1 MKTLKKLAIAV
12 MALMVFTSCNKNK
25 WIETDYSN
33 DIVGTWTCLEAGV
46 AEALVFGADG
56 TIVSTG
62 VENDIYWENLKG
74 TYEMVNNKMT
84 LKFDDG
90 DNFEGRFEIIP
101 GETLALIGEND
112 ERHTYRYCK
121 EDLSEEVVGMW
132 VCTETP
138 SAEENDMLI
147 MTYKEDGTTL
157 FSGYFYEADGFG
169 ANMEASYKVIGDLL
183 IHKQPDIA
191 IEYGMVQY
199 SGMRLIYSP
208 NATSLGD
215 VMSLNAYA
223 IVENQFIETITSWL
237 RVKESLDLS
246 GKKYDY
252 SDLYVSNV
260 SGLDMDIEFMGY
272 IMNFANMDGSKLDM
286 MLKSILF
293 NIEFPDANTISYSYY
308 FNNNVETYNA
318 PIEVEGNK
326 MTIKM
331 SNNVPTFKDVVFY
344 AFQDVDACQMHIYMH
359 RDAFVNFYTNMQ
371 ATLMTMEDEQFD
383 ITDEAA
389 INAIYNNISDAVT
402 SINLSLIF
410 KN

>member
-1 MKTLKKLAIAV
+1 MKALKKLSIAV
-12 MALMVFTSCNKNK
+12 MALMVLASCNKNK

-33 DIVGTWTCLEAGV
+33 DIVGTWTCVEAGY
-46 AEALVFGADG
+46 AEALVIKTDG
-56 TIVSTG
+56 TIISTG
-62 VENDIYWENLKG
+62 LEGERYWEDVKG

-84 LKFDDG
+84 MKFEDN
-90 DNFEGRFEIIP
+90 DNFEGRFEMIP
-101 GETLALIGEND
+101 GETMVLIEEDGERN
-112 ERHTYRYCK
+112 TYRYCT
-121 EDLSEEVVGMW
+121 EDLSEEIVGMW

-237 RVKESLDLS
+237 RVKQYLNLA

-252 SDLYVSNV
+252 SAVYVSNV
-260 SGLDMDIEFMGY
+260 SGTDEEFDLMGHTFSFAEMEGVMMDKI
-272 IMNFANMDGSKLDM
+272 
-286 MLKSILF
+286 LKTLLF
-293 NIEFPDANTISYSYY
+293 TVEFPDANTIKYSCY
-308 FNNNVETYNA
+308 FDGEFKSIEI
-318 PIEVEGNK
+318 PIAVEGNK
-326 MTIKM
+326 VTLKM
-331 SNNVPTFKDVVFY
+331 SENNSVYRDLDVY
-344 AFQDVDACQMHIYMH
+344 SFQDVDDCQLHMYMT
-359 RDAFVNFYTNMQ
+359 RTAFVNFISNIQIAIMSE
-371 ATLMTMEDEQFD
+371 MGVID
-383 ITDEAA
+383 ITDTAAVEAVFNR
-389 INAIYNNISDAVT
+389 IDNAIH
-402 SINLSLIF
+402 SINLSF
-410 KN
+410 VMKS

>member
-1 MKTLKKLAIAV
+1 MKALKKLSIAV
-12 MALMVFTSCNKNK
+12 MALMVLASCNKNK

-33 DIVGTWTCLEAGV
+33 DIVGTWTCVEAGY
-46 AEALVFGADG
+46 AEALVIKADG
-56 TIVSTG
+56 TIISTG
-62 VENDIYWENLKG
+62 LEGERYWEDVKG

-84 LKFDDG
+84 MKFEDN
-90 DNFEGRFEIIP
+90 DNFEGRFEMIP
-101 GETLALIGEND
+101 GETMVLIEEDGERN
-112 ERHTYRYCK
+112 TYRYCT
-121 EDLSEEVVGMW
+121 EDLSEEIVGMW

-237 RVKESLDLS
+237 RVKQYLNLA

-252 SDLYVSNV
+252 SAVYVSNV
-260 SGLDMDIEFMGY
+260 SGTDEEFDLMGHTFSFAEMEGVMMDKI
-272 IMNFANMDGSKLDM
+272 
-286 MLKSILF
+286 LKTLLF
-293 NIEFPDANTISYSYY
+293 TVEFPDANTIKYSCY
-308 FNNNVETYNA
+308 FDGEFKSIEI
-318 PIEVEGNK
+318 PIAVEGNK
-326 MTIKM
+326 VTLKM
-331 SNNVPTFKDVVFY
+331 SENNSVYRDLDVY
-344 AFQDVDACQMHIYMH
+344 SFQDVDDCQLHMYMT
-359 RDAFVNFYTNMQ
+359 RTAFVNFISNIQIAIMSE
-371 ATLMTMEDEQFD
+371 MGVID
-383 ITDEAA
+383 ITDTAAVEAVFNR
-389 INAIYNNISDAVT
+389 IDNAIH
-402 SINLSLIF
+402 SINLSF
-410 KN
+410 VMKS